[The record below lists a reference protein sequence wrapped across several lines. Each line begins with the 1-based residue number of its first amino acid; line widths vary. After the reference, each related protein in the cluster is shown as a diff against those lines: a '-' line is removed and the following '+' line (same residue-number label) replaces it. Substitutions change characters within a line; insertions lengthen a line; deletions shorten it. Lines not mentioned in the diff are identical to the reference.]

1 MQPRPIAETIGP
13 PRPSFR
19 CFIFVKIRRS
29 SSLRLRNRQAM
40 TIQGFSIR
48 RCLDVETQVSRH
60 ATFVVENLLPCE
72 LHRLYRRALGDQGD
86 EDAHEPGGCVRYAN
100 DTRPS
105 SSDFPSARRNTQ
117 VYSLVRAMKTR
128 SFV

>member
-60 ATFVVENLLPCE
+60 ATVVVEILLPCE
-72 LHRLYRRALGDQGD
+72 LHSLYRRALGDEGD
-86 EDAHEPGGCVRYAN
+86 VDELEPRRLVGYAN
-100 DTRPS
+100 DTQPIS
-105 SSDFPSARRNTQ
+105 PDFHGERRNTQ
-117 VYSLVRAMKTR
+117 
-128 SFV
+128 